1 MLFLLVHLTIAS
13 HLIVDL
19 ECIFTVICNL
29 VTMASSPDEA
39 LEMAKL
45 ISAKVALQPND
56 RPALRLKM

>member
-1 MLFLLVHLTIAS
+1 M
-13 HLIVDL
+13 IVDL